1 MQNIEISS
9 PERGRYLLKGNLI
22 FNTINKTVLN
32 TLDFKQAPS
41 SITIDLQQVGEIDS
55 AGLALLIEWIKFAR
69 TYQTKLYFD
78 NIPMQLTALAKLSY
92 ISEIDLFATK
102 NN

>member
-1 MQNIEISS
+1 MQNIEITR
-9 PERGRYLLKGNLI
+9 PELGRYLLKGNLV

-55 AGLALLIEWIKFAR
+55 AGLALLIEWIKFA
-69 TYQTKLYFD
+69 QAHQKKLYFD
-78 NIPMQLTALAKLSY
+78 NVPAQLTALAKLSY
-92 ISEIDLFATK
+92 ISEIDLFTTK

>member
-1 MQNIEISS
+1 MQNIEITRST
-9 PERGRYLLKGNLI
+9 EGAYTLKGNLI
-22 FNTINKTVLN
+22 FSTINKAVLN
-32 TLDFKQAPS
+32 TLDFKQTSS

-69 TYQTKLYFD
+69 AHQKKLHFD
-78 NIPMQLTALAKLSY
+78 NIPTQLTALAKLSY
-92 ISEIDLFATK
+92 ISEINLFTTK

>member
-1 MQNIEISS
+1 MQNIEITR
-9 PERGRYLLKGNLI
+9 PELGSYILKGNLI
-22 FNTINKTVLN
+22 FNTINKVVLN

-55 AGLALLIEWIKFAR
+55 AGLALLIEWIKFA
-69 TYQTKLYFD
+69 QAHQKKLYFD
-78 NIPMQLTALAKLSY
+78 NIPTQLTALAKLSY
-92 ISEIDLFATK
+92 ISEIDLFTTK